1 MLSRR
6 RRGSVVLALLAA
18 LACVAA
24 FQAPRASADDFFVG
38 VDEDAVKWGHTELAN
53 SVARALGLRAIR
65 ITLPWHTGE
74 TRLSS
79 LNRQYLD
86 RAIVGSWG
94 LRVVVSVYGS
104 PADTP
109 RTEESRSQ
117 FCSYVGDLL
126 AAYPTIGDVVIW
138 NDPNDGAFWSP
149 QFNPDRSSAAPAE
162 YAALLAYC
170 WSSLHAARPTVNVIS
185 LAASRTETT
194 QVAVADAHD
203 PIAWYQKLG
212 AAYRA
217 SARNLPLF
225 DTVGYIP
232 HALNSAERPWARHR
246 TTSVGQGDYVR
257 LATALSAAFEGTAQ
271 PLPGQNGVTVWYLAQ
286 GFQTAVDS
294 AKARLYAGRETDSR
308 AVPAWSPK
316 ASTDPRSGPAPD
328 QATQL
333 ADAVRV
339 AYCQQHV
346 GAFFNFLL
354 ADESRLS
361 GWQSGVLWTDWTVK
375 PSYLALKRAV
385 SDISARRVD
394 CTTFSK
400 AGAPPR
406 PVSTPPAADLKIS
419 NLHAASVSA
428 FSATVSW
435 RTTIPAQAQ
444 VAYGLPGSGPSLW
457 AESRGSAFTR
467 EATLAGLDAARTYRV
482 WVSAVS
488 EDGQR
493 AQTSVDLRTTALP
506 RSPRASIGGA
516 AGSVLLDG
524 QPFFPF
530 VVWSQCPD
538 SYAAILAAGVNLFAE
553 NPCGGL
559 DAQLDALGG
568 RAYSAAVAG
577 KEGGSAPHLIGHF
590 LPDEPDG
597 LGLTAAQLPPRP
609 SGSSS
614 QIGFL
619 TLTNHF
625 FSWAAPLPWAV
636 DYPAL
641 IAKSDVVGFDLY
653 PLQEFCK
660 PGRLRDVFIAQQELV
675 RLAAPR
681 PTFQW
686 IEAADWSRCPGGPTG
701 VTPETVRAESWLAI
715 AGGAHGLGYFP
726 SLWSP
731 AVGRVIAEVAAD
743 VAKLGP
749 ALLGPAASATS
760 DNPTVFVSARTSQR
774 ATYVIAVNAA
784 YTPARATIRVPGL
797 GTRALNVLN
806 QGRRMLTIGDA
817 FSDDF
822 APLGVQI
829 YIAAPQ

>member
-1 MLSRR
+1 MP
-6 RRGSVVLALLAA
+6 ALLAA
-18 LACVAA
+18 LACAA
-24 FQAPRASADDFFVG
+24 FHAPSASADDFFVG

-65 ITLPWHTGE
+65 ITLPWRAGE
-74 TRLSS
+74 TRLST

-94 LRVVVSVYGS
+94 LRIVVSVYGS
-104 PADTP
+104 ATDTP
-109 RTEESRSQ
+109 RTEEARSQ
-117 FCSYVGDLL
+117 FCTYVGDLL
-126 AAYPTIGDVVIW
+126 AGYPTISDVVIW

-149 QFNPDRSSAAPAE
+149 QFNPDLSSAAPAD
-162 YAALLAYC
+162 YVALLAHC
-170 WSSLHAARPTVNVIS
+170 WSSLHAMRPTVNVIS

-217 SARNLPLF
+217 SARSLPLF

-232 HALNSAERPWARHR
+232 HALNSAERPWVRHR
-246 TTSVGQGDYVR
+246 TTSVGQGDYLR
-257 LATALSAAFEGTAQ
+257 LATALGAAFGGTAQ

-294 AKARLYAGRETDSR
+294 AKARFYSGRETDPG

-316 ASTDPRSGPAPD
+316 ATTDRRTGPAPD

-385 SDISARRVD
+385 SDISTRRVD
-394 CTTFSK
+394 CTRFSK

-406 PVSTPPAADLKIS
+406 PVSTPPSPDLKIS

-435 RTTIPAQAQ
+435 RTTIPASAQ
-444 VAYGLPGSGPSLW
+444 VSYGVPGSGATLW
-457 AESRGSAFTR
+457 ADSRGSNITR
-467 EATLAGLDAARTYRV
+467 EAAVTGLDAARTYRV
-482 WVSAVS
+482 WVNVVS

-493 AQTSVDLRTTALP
+493 AQASMDLRTTALP
-506 RSPRASIGGA
+506 RSPRAGIGGP

-538 SYAAILAAGVNLFAE
+538 SYRAILAAGINLFAE

-559 DAQLDALGG
+559 RAQLDALDG

-577 KEGGSAPHLIGHF
+577 KEGGSAAHLIGHF

-597 LGLTAAQLPPRP
+597 LGLSAAQLPPRP
-609 SGSSS
+609 SGTSS
-614 QIGFL
+614 QVGFL
-619 TLTNHF
+619 TLTSHF
-625 FSWAAPLPWAV
+625 YSWAAPLPWAV

-653 PLQEFCK
+653 PLQDWCQ
-660 PGRLRDVFIAQQELV
+660 PGRLGDVYLAQQELV

-731 AVGRVIAEVAAD
+731 SVGRAIADVASD

-749 ALLGPAASATS
+749 ALLAPTASATS
-760 DNPTVFVSARTSQR
+760 DNRAVFVSARANGR
-774 ATYVIAVNAA
+774 AMYVIAVNAS
-784 YTPARATIRVPGL
+784 YSPARATIRVPGL

-806 QGRRMLTIGDA
+806 QGRQVLTNGDA
-817 FSDDF
+817 FSDEF
-822 APLGVQI
+822 APLGVRV
-829 YIAAPQ
+829 YIAPPQS